1 LLVAL
6 LYSAKAVVR
15 VVGAQQMG
23 FSSLWCLF
31 VVGAVVG
38 GRNGCALVRVVGG
51 EGFGYAVVAGQV
63 VMLLLTENVE
73 GVL

>member
-1 LLVAL
+1 
-6 LYSAKAVVR
+6 
-15 VVGAQQMG
+15 
-23 FSSLWCLF
+23 

-51 EGFGYAVVAGQV
+51 EGFGYAVVEVVAGQV

>member
-1 LLVAL
+1 
-6 LYSAKAVVR
+6 
-15 VVGAQQMG
+15 
-23 FSSLWCLF
+23 